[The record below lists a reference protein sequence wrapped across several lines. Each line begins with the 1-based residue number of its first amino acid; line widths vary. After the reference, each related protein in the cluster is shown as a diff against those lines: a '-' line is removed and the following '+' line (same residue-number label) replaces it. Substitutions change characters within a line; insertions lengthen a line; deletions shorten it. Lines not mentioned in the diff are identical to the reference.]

1 MAECHKVP
9 IQFNPITLNSKAPNM
24 IARKSEQK
32 QEPKCALCR
41 DGGHQKSKDVGG
53 EKQEH
58 GIVSVGKEEL
68 DAF

>member
-1 MAECHKVP
+1 
-9 IQFNPITLNSKAPNM
+9 M